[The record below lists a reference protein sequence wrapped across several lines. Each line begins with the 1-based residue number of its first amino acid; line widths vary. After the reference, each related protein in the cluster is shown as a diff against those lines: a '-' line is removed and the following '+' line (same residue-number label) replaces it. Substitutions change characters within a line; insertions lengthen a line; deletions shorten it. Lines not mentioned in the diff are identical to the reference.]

1 LQGSPSIVHIGR
13 VDKKIGRVS
22 NKSRKASAARPGR
35 RSLAETAQVRV
46 RILDE
51 AERLFATK
59 GFRGVSFRE
68 LGRAVGVRPFTIQ
81 HHFGSKL
88 GLYSTVL
95 CRWDGEV
102 RGLVS
107 GSLGAVPPNDVA
119 ALIERVMDEL
129 FEFLLA
135 HRDWVSLNARA
146 ALGEGL
152 PPGAET
158 DDRSWLGFLGNV
170 TRIGALA
177 AAGFDLRLLLITVEG
192 ILNNLV
198 LSDARYR
205 QLFGCGL
212 DDARLRTQVKSHLKL
227 VLLRLWLPGG
237 GVAAAAPRPRPRR
250 TR

>member
-1 LQGSPSIVHIGR
+1 VNKKFGRPS
-13 VDKKIGRVS
+13 
-22 NKSRKASAARPGR
+22 NNSRKLGAARPGR

-46 RILDE
+46 RILDQ
-51 AERLFATK
+51 AEHLFATK

-135 HRDWVSLNARA
+135 HRDWVSLNARS

-158 DDRSWLGFLGNV
+158 DDRSWVGFLGNV

-205 QLFGCGL
+205 ELFGCDL
-212 DDARLRTQVKSHLKL
+212 DDPQLRLQVKNHLKM
-227 VLLRLWLPGG
+227 VLLRLWLPGEAG
-237 GVAAAAPRPRPRR
+237 RPAAPLPRPRR
-250 TR
+250 SR